1 MTIGTLSRVGLLP
14 QKRER
19 LLFFGTKVN
28 DPLIFLHVCV
38 MWPKVAASTLQ
49 RFEVFTN
56 ACDHWL
62 DEYQPSAEVLKMYF
76 RPANMLRPAVS
87 YCQAKR

>member
-38 MWPKVAASTLQ
+38 CHVAKGCC
-49 RFEVFTN
+49 FDV
-56 ACDHWL
+56 
-62 DEYQPSAEVLKMYF
+62 AEV
-76 RPANMLRPAVS
+76 
-87 YCQAKR
+87 

>member
-38 MWPKVAASTLQ
+38 CVSCGQRLLLRRCRGLKSSPMLVTTRLMSTS
-49 RFEVFTN
+49 
-56 ACDHWL
+56 H
-62 DEYQPSAEVLKMYF
+62 PLKF
-76 RPANMLRPAVS
+76 
-87 YCQAKR
+87 